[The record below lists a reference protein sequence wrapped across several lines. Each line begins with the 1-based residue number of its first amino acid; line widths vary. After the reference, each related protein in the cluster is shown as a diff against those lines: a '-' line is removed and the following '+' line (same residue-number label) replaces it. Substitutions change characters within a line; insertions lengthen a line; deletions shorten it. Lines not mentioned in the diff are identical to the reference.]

1 VTHCR
6 GQALP
11 RTVPLEVLP
20 RGGTHHAL
28 EVVTLGLR
36 LGTVQTPPLGLQAHR
51 QVLGRTPLRAA
62 AALARDPALA
72 LALIGERPP
81 ARLAQRRYFD
91 DPDVQGIEGP
101 VPPLG
106 PARDGGELKPLVLP
120 RHAAPTQQQ
129 QAQSQEG
136 EPERDLSGATSDSEG
151 AEAALAA
158 APASGPVHDA
168 DDLPQ
173 PESNPPLDH

>member
-1 VTHCR
+1 MTHCR

-91 DPDVQGIEGP
+91 DPDVRGIEGP

-106 PARDGGELKPLVLP
+106 PAREGDELRPPVLP
-120 RHAAPTQQQ
+120 RHTAAAQPT
-129 QAQSQEG
+129 QSQEG
-136 EPERDLSGATSDSEG
+136 EPERERSGATSDD
-151 AEAALAA
+151 EAAAA
-158 APASGPVHDA
+158 APAASSASGAMHDA
-168 DDLPQ
+168 DDQ
-173 PESNPPLDH
+173 PHPGSNPPLDH